1 MNPGNSVVH
10 IVDDDRALRESLCF
24 LIESADLPA
33 RAFESAA
40 QFLDACDAASTGCL
54 LLDIRMPEM
63 NGLELLAALPERA
76 IHLPVIMIT
85 GHGDVPMAVR
95 AMKDGA
101 FDFFEKP
108 FNDEALLACVRRAID
123 FDQKQRRRHDQ
134 REAVRARLSR
144 LTSRERQVLEGVIR
158 GRLNKQIAEE
168 LDLSEKT
175 IESHRANLMRK
186 MQAENVVDLVK
197 LIVDGNHLAELTAS
211 A

>member
-54 LLDIRMPEM
+54 LLDIQMPEM
-63 NGLELLAALPERA
+63 TGLVMLAALPEWG